1 MNAPFMGNR
10 YLLLNVNGFGHIG
23 ELRLHLKDMWKL
35 TAVSR
40 PDEFREHRG
49 SQGLQALDG
58 REPAPAPSAREQTG
72 TQQDAALPM
81 NRRGSAG
88 ALPPLT
94 GSEKTRRLRQ
104 PQARRQAGGQIMQGD
119 EGEPTPDPP
128 LSTLE
133 ETDTQQ
139 DVDAAP
145 MRDVIARR
153 NRRRDG
159 NDPLDRTI

>member
-1 MNAPFMGNR
+1 MGNR

-58 REPAPAPSAREQTG
+58 REPAPAPSAREETG
-72 TQQDAALPM
+72 RQQDAALPM

-88 ALPPLT
+88 ALSPLAN
-94 GSEKTRRLRQ
+94 LRQ

-119 EGEPTPDPP
+119 EGEPTPDP
-128 LSTLE
+128 
-133 ETDTQQ
+133 
-139 DVDAAP
+139 
-145 MRDVIARR
+145 
-153 NRRRDG
+153 
-159 NDPLDRTI
+159 